1 MLPKGSHKVA
11 GPPVGAKLRGRQC
24 GLPRSPIVR
33 GRRVGRADDGA
44 HEPRWSKQGRAGEL
58 AARVVRLSTSL
69 GSLGPRNTGPA
80 ARGTEADNTLG
91 DKGAVFIASS
101 NGATG
106 RRAASGGGG

>member
-1 MLPKGSHKVA
+1 VCVGYRARLPY
-11 GPPVGAKLRGRQC
+11 GRH
-24 GLPRSPIVR
+24 
-33 GRRVGRADDGA
+33 VGRADDA
-44 HEPRWSKQGRAGEL
+44 AAEPGWSKQGRAGEL